1 MENTKRRL
9 KPYPKQFFRKRIE
22 VEKANPILLIALKD
36 LKIKKDISTST
47 AMKKL
52 VQGDTV
58 IIAHAHAIADV
69 QDHVHHVDIH
79 HHHQNVILT
88 KAILPNRVKVIIK
101 LKLINTIMVLVKNFI
116 KNINDIT

>member
-58 IIAHAHAIADV
+58 IIAHAHA

-88 KAILPNRVKVIIK
+88 KAILPNRVKMII
-101 LKLINTIMVLVKNFI
+101 KLINTIMVLVKNCI